1 MLIAHILMMLIPGV
15 PTPIS
20 TGQIFESEA
29 ACEVARQ
36 AIAASDKVNHYSCT
50 PAPNSTPNR

>member
-36 AIAASDKVNHYSCT
+36 AIAASDKVNQYTCT

>member
-20 TGQIFESEA
+20 TGQVFESEA
-29 ACEVARQ
+29 ACEIAREI
-36 AIAASDKVNHYSCT
+36 IAQSDEVNHYTCT
-50 PAPNSTPNR
+50 PAPYSTPNR